1 MVPAVETMTER
12 ELLMELVNEKRR
24 QEKIRYIKWGI
35 SAVIIVL
42 VVVLLIVYL
51 PPVVKTIKKVDNAV
65 DMMQSEIDNIKGSF
79 DEAMEKLSGFEAI
92 AEEFSDFDDLK
103 EKLAGLEEIGEKLGE
118 IDFDA
123 FNNVITSFEN
133 LVNKIPWL
141 FK

>member
-35 SAVIIVL
+35 TAVIIIL

-51 PPVVKTIKKVDNAV
+51 PPVVKTIKKVDSAV

-79 DEAMEKLSGFEAI
+79 DDAMEKLSEFEAI